1 MKIIIDAMG
10 GDKAPLEIIKGAAMA
25 KKEHADV
32 SICLVGNSSIIKQI
46 SKENDIDISDIEI
59 VHASDEIKMCDP
71 PLSIRNRPD
80 SSLRVALDMLQR
92 GDGDALVSAGSTGA
106 VHTGATLY
114 VKRPDGISRASI
126 GALFPF
132 VNTVVLMDSGANIQ
146 VTPDHLVQFAIM
158 GSIYMK
164 EMFGIESPRVGL
176 LNNGAEEIK
185 GTKLQVEA
193 YKKLSNTDGIN
204 FIGNVEGNE
213 VPMGKCDVLVTDGFT
228 GNIFLKLSEGMG
240 KLVFAK
246 LKGIFKS
253 SFKTKLAYLLI
264 KKDLKGFKKDFDAS
278 EHGGAPILGLKKTV
292 IKAHGSSDAK
302 AIKNAVRQA
311 IMFADCNIGGKI
323 DEECKKYSCL
333 YNGEDK

>member
-25 KKEHADV
+25 KKEYKDI
-32 SICLVGNSSIIKQI
+32 SFCLVGNSEKIYKI
-46 SKENDIDISDIEI
+46 SKENDIDISNMEI

-71 PLSIRNRPD
+71 PLSVRSRPD
-80 SSLRVALDMLQR
+80 SSLRVALDLLQK
-92 GDGDALVSAGSTGA
+92 GEGDALVSAGSTGA
-106 VHTGATLY
+106 VHTGASLY

-132 VNTVVLMDSGANIQ
+132 VNPVLLMDSGANIQ

-164 EMFGIESPRVGL
+164 EMYGIDSPRVGL

-193 YKKLSNTDGIN
+193 YKKLSETQGIN
-204 FIGNVEGNE
+204 FVGNVEGNE

-228 GNIFLKLSEGMG
+228 GNVFLKLSEGMG

-253 SFKTKLAYLLI
+253 SLKTKFAYLLI
-264 KKDLKGFKKDFDAS
+264 KKDLKGFKKDFDVS

-302 AIKNAVRQA
+302 AIKSAVRQA

-323 DEECKKYSCL
+323 EEECKKYSCL
-333 YNGEDK
+333 YKGEDK